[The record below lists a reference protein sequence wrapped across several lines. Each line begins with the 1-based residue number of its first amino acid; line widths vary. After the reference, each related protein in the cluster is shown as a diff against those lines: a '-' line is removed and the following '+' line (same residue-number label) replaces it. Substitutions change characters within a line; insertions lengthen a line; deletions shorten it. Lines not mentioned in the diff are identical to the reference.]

1 MLFKRITV
9 FYTVVLVIIFG
20 FLINLASKTVKTII
34 NSEVSS
40 YYEMEFSY
48 KTAEINNFVERIH
61 SDMLSICSSTDV
73 HSLINTYETSHEEKE
88 LFNDQFGLNLEKFY
102 RIKDLI
108 SNSDIMKATIY
119 MPESNLAIICTNTSF
134 FVQSYENNNI
144 INESIEQPGT
154 FIYHTNNKGNNN
166 SVQISKAIY
175 DTKNWNNVLAV
186 LTCEID
192 ISTIGSH
199 ILSTQG
205 SMYLFDRNNTQ
216 IYPYQANDLVL
227 ENIKG
232 NDFKNKY
239 EIIGDTLYY
248 SKPISINDWIL
259 VSTVP
264 LDNIF
269 ESMNSFLRSFVAAA
283 ILILI
288 LTMILFALY
297 TNYVTYPIRDLAE
310 KISNTTSEPFNE
322 IEYRFKSKDEVSVLY
337 ESFNKMI
344 RHIND
349 LFAKVRMANYAEK
362 EAELKAL
369 QAQINPHFIYNIL
382 DSINWLAVK
391 HKAYD
396 IQQMVLDLA
405 TMLRFSLNNGQNIIF
420 VKDELEQ
427 VRSYIKL
434 QQIRYPNMF
443 KVTYNIDERILSFRI
458 IKLLLQPLVENAIV
472 HGFDQIDYCGIILI
486 DGFLKKDNI
495 ILRISNNGN
504 MVDLEKI
511 QKYLNY
517 TPDEQVSSYGLKNV
531 NDRLKNLYGD
541 EYGIKFSI
549 ENNYTVATITIPI
562 SPV

>member
-48 KTAEINNFVERIH
+48 KTAEINSFVERIH

-88 LFNDQFGLNLEKFY
+88 LYNDKFGLNLEKFY

-119 MPESNLAIICTNTSF
+119 MPESNLAIVCTNTSF
-134 FVQSYENNNI
+134 FVQSYEKNNNV
-144 INESIEQPGT
+144 NESIEHPGT

-175 DTKNWNNVLAV
+175 DTKNWNNILAV

-205 SMYLFDRNNTQ
+205 SMYLFDRDNTQ
-216 IYPYQANDLVL
+216 IYPYQANDMVL

-269 ESMNSFLRSFVAAA
+269 QSMNSFLKSFVAAA

-310 KISNTTSEPFNE
+310 KISNTTSEPFKE

-349 LFAKVRMANYAEK
+349 LFAKVRMANNAEK

>member
-1 MLFKRITV
+1 
-9 FYTVVLVIIFG
+9 
-20 FLINLASKTVKTII
+20 
-34 NSEVSS
+34 
-40 YYEMEFSY
+40 
-48 KTAEINNFVERIH
+48 
-61 SDMLSICSSTDV
+61 
-73 HSLINTYETSHEEKE
+73 
-88 LFNDQFGLNLEKFY
+88 
-102 RIKDLI
+102 
-108 SNSDIMKATIY
+108 
-119 MPESNLAIICTNTSF
+119 MPESNLAIVCTNTSF
-134 FVQSYENNNI
+134 FVQSYEKNNNV
-144 INESIEQPGT
+144 NESIEHPGT

-175 DTKNWNNVLAV
+175 DTKNWNNILAV

-205 SMYLFDRNNTQ
+205 SMYLFDRDNTQ
-216 IYPYQANDLVL
+216 IYPYQANDMVL

-269 ESMNSFLRSFVAAA
+269 QSMNSFLKSFVAAA

-310 KISNTTSEPFNE
+310 KISNTTSEPFKE

-349 LFAKVRMANYAEK
+349 LFAKVRMANNAEK

>member
-48 KTAEINNFVERIH
+48 KTAEINSFVERIH
-61 SDMLSICSSTDV
+61 SDMLSICSNTDV

-88 LFNDQFGLNLEKFY
+88 LYNDKFGLNLEKFY

-119 MPESNLAIICTNTSF
+119 MPESNLAIVCTNTSF
-134 FVQSYENNNI
+134 FVQSYEKNNNV
-144 INESIEQPGT
+144 NESIEHPGT

-175 DTKNWNNVLAV
+175 DTKNWNNILAV

-205 SMYLFDRNNTQ
+205 SMYLFDRDNTQ
-216 IYPYQANDLVL
+216 IYPYQANDMVL

-269 ESMNSFLRSFVAAA
+269 QSMNSFLKSFVAAA

-310 KISNTTSEPFNE
+310 KISNTTSEPFKE

-349 LFAKVRMANYAEK
+349 LFAKVRMANNAEK

>member
-48 KTAEINNFVERIH
+48 KTSEINNFVERIH

-88 LFNDQFGLNLEKFY
+88 LYNDQFGLNLEKLY

-108 SNSDIMKATIY
+108 SNSDITKATIY

-134 FVQSYENNNI
+134 FVQSYEKNNNI
-144 INESIEQPGT
+144 DESIEHPGA

-175 DTKNWNNVLAV
+175 DTKNWNNILAV

-205 SMYLFDRNNTQ
+205 SMYLFDKYYTQ

-227 ENIKG
+227 ENIKE
-232 NDFKNKY
+232 NDFKNEY

-269 ESMNSFLRSFVAAA
+269 ESMNSFLKSFVAAA

-337 ESFNKMI
+337 E
-344 RHIND
+344 
-349 LFAKVRMANYAEK
+349 
-362 EAELKAL
+362 
-369 QAQINPHFIYNIL
+369 IL
-382 DSINWLAVK
+382 TK
-391 HKAYD
+391 
-396 IQQMVLDLA
+396 
-405 TMLRFSLNNGQNIIF
+405 
-420 VKDELEQ
+420 
-427 VRSYIKL
+427 
-434 QQIRYPNMF
+434 
-443 KVTYNIDERILSFRI
+443 
-458 IKLLLQPLVENAIV
+458 
-472 HGFDQIDYCGIILI
+472 
-486 DGFLKKDNI
+486 
-495 ILRISNNGN
+495 
-504 MVDLEKI
+504 
-511 QKYLNY
+511 
-517 TPDEQVSSYGLKNV
+517 
-531 NDRLKNLYGD
+531 
-541 EYGIKFSI
+541 
-549 ENNYTVATITIPI
+549 
-562 SPV
+562 